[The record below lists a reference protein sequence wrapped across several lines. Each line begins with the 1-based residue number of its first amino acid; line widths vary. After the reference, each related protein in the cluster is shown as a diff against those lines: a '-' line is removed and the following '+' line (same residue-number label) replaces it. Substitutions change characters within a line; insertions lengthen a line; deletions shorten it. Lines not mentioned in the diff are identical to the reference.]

1 MGIKNLIKGKHKAGT
16 SGARGPEV
24 RGSQDHSS
32 QNCHQWSILESLDDK
47 FQGESTAST
56 ILVHSK
62 APQKSIL

>member
-1 MGIKNLIKGKHKAGT
+1 MGEAEWGLVLLC
-16 SGARGPEV
+16 SVDMSLGPELP
-24 RGSQDHSS
+24 STIQPA

-47 FQGESTAST
+47 FQDESTAST